1 MAKGNGVESKGKTK
15 GKNFGD
21 SGPTVGI
28 ESGGKGSAGV
38 KSIDMKKFGRGI
50 AKRNNQRGS

>member
-1 MAKGNGVESKGKTK
+1 MVKGNGIERKGSTK

-21 SGPTVGI
+21 DGPKKGI
-28 ESGGKGSAGV
+28 ETGGKGSAGV
-38 KSIDMKKFGRGI
+38 KSIDMKKFGRGV

>member
-1 MAKGNGVESKGKTK
+1 MAKGDGIAQRGKTK
-15 GKNFGD
+15 GKNFGND
-21 SGPTVGI
+21 GPKKSIENGGTGSG
-28 ESGGKGSAGV
+28 GV